1 MGKSPGTGGMRPE
14 YLKVLAEE
22 MTNEQFHLLESFGMK
37 YLCGNLPPWFYEVW
51 LTVMTV
57 PLFKT
62 EKNDAVRP
70 LGIRNPSAREFNKA
84 VVIKIK
90 IYGLIILNLNSFQCQ
105 FLEEES

>member
-1 MGKSPGTGGMRPE
+1 
-14 YLKVLAEE
+14 
-22 MTNEQFHLLESFGMK
+22 
-37 YLCGNLPPWFYEVW
+37 
-51 LTVMTV
+51 MTV

-70 LGIRNPSAREFNKA
+70 LGIRNPLAREFNKA